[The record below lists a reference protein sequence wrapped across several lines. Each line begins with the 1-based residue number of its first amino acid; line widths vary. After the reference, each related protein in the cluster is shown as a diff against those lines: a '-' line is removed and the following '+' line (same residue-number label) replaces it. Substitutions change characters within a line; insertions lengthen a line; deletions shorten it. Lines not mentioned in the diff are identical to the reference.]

1 MSTLPNPEV
10 SSGDV
15 VDYGNADARLH
26 QLDPALSVDLL
37 RDAVVTA
44 FREYASKVN
53 SFFPINARGT
63 VMYQYTTAYLREQ
76 LYTEHGWGID
86 DTKNVA
92 CAVSRSGNLRIA
104 CLAGGP
110 GTGDMTSSPSPRKR
124 GKGTIDVYGQVQL
137 PGLESN
143 KDASDKKF
151 WYLLTYINDY
161 GSAIHAE
168 LSCPVIDSSGSIT
181 DWSERIELG
190 PFEFE
195 ASANIEFPTSE
206 PPVID
211 VRRKASS
218 E

>member
-1 MSTLPNPEV
+1 MSTMPNPEM

-15 VDYGNADARLH
+15 VSFSTADARLH

-44 FREYASKVN
+44 FREHASKVT
-53 SFFPINARGT
+53 SFFPNNARGT
-63 VMYQYTTAYLREQ
+63 EMYLFTTAYLREQ

-104 CLAGGP
+104 CLTGGP
-110 GTGDMTSSPSPRKR
+110 GTGDMTASPSPRKR
-124 GKGTIDVYGQVQL
+124 GKGTIDVYGQTQL
-137 PGLESN
+137 PGLECN
-143 KDASDKKF
+143 KDASDKTF
-151 WYLLTYINDY
+151 WYLLTYIDDY
-161 GSAIHAE
+161 GSAIRAE
-168 LSCPVIDSSGSIT
+168 LSCPIIDGDGVIK

-195 ASANIEFPTSE
+195 ATVDINVPTAE